1 MAKDDCYVEFEHL
14 SGNIKAPDVVVANEE
29 NGSPTLGTVVR
40 KSIKS
45 FLGPTG
51 YTQKKIV
58 EYIKGNEDIDAQDSD
73 ALIFDIFIT
82 VII

>member
-1 MAKDDCYVEFEHL
+1 MARDDCYVEFEHL
-14 SGNIKAPDVVVANEE
+14 SGNIKAPDVVGANEE
-29 NGSPTLGTVVR
+29 NGSPTLGTVLR

-45 FLGPTG
+45 FLGPSA

-73 ALIFDIFIT
+73 ALFFSFLLQ
-82 VII
+82 